1 MTNTEKIL
9 LVLFMVMVMIFSISD
24 ILTLYDT
31 VCWELGAELSVF
43 VVSSAM
49 CYMVIAEKL

>member
-9 LVLFMVMVMIFSISD
+9 LVLCMVMVMVFSLFD
-24 ILTLYDT
+24 ILTLYNA

-49 CYMVIAEKL
+49 CYMVIAEKI